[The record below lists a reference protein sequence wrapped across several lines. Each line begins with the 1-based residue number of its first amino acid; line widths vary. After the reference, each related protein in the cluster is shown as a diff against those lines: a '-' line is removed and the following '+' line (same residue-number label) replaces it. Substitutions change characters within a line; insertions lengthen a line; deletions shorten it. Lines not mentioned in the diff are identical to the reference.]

1 MHVNGRIGARA
12 RVVVLL
18 GAVLLAGAG
27 AARAENGQA
36 SARAH
41 FRRAEKAFSLGK
53 FQQALDQYAAA
64 YDLRPLPGLLFNMG
78 QCHKNLGNSERA
90 IFFYERYLEVA
101 QDDSRREMVESLIA
115 EERERMGPAA
125 PAAQSAGAPGTAP
138 VIDTPNVLEPP
149 PTTSQSVASLIASSP
164 AQVRAQ
170 VTGDGKRPPPLY
182 KRWWVWAAAGVVTAL
197 ATGTV
202 LLVRADRSAPGG
214 SLGIIDGR

>member
-1 MHVNGRIGARA
+1 
-12 RVVVLL
+12 
-18 GAVLLAGAG
+18 
-27 AARAENGQA
+27 
-36 SARAH
+36 
-41 FRRAEKAFSLGK
+41 
-53 FQQALDQYAAA
+53 
-64 YDLRPLPGLLFNMG
+64 
-78 QCHKNLGNSERA
+78 
-90 IFFYERYLEVA
+90 
-101 QDDSRREMVESLIA
+101 
-115 EERERMGPAA
+115 MGPAA